1 MNARTLPGTL
11 YVVATPLGNLEDISF
26 RAVNILKHVDLIA
39 AEDTRHSGRLL
50 SRYNIETRVV
60 SCHEHNEK
68 NKISWFISKLE
79 QGLDI
84 ALISDA
90 GTPTISDPGYR
101 LVAAAV
107 QSKISI
113 IPVPGCNAAI
123 AGLSV
128 SGLATDSFIFLGFLP
143 RKQQKLMQALE
154 DLKSEPR
161 TLICYESPHRIK
173 NLVNTMV
180 RILGNRKACLAR
192 EITKLHEEY
201 IRAGLEDILA
211 DLKARKNI
219 KGECSLFVQG
229 CIKDKK
235 SRPDEKE
242 LEKIII
248 EHIKSQATPGT
259 SRLARQLS
267 EQFNLPRKKI
277 YEMILRLS

>member
-1 MNARTLPGTL
+1 MDAQNLPGTL

-26 RAVNILKHVDLIA
+26 RAVNTLNRVDIIA

-50 SRYNIETRVV
+50 SHYNIKTRLV

-68 NKISWFISKLE
+68 DKISWFISQLE
-79 QGLDI
+79 HGLDI

-101 LVAAAV
+101 LVAAAAEN
-107 QSKISI
+107 KINI

-143 RKQQKLMQALE
+143 RKPRRLTQVLE
-154 DLKSEPR
+154 NLKSEPR

-173 NLVNTMV
+173 KLINTMIQ
-180 RILGNRKACLAR
+180 ILGNRKACLAR

-201 IRAGLEDILA
+201 IRAGLKGILA
-211 DLKARKNI
+211 DLETRENI
-219 KGECSLFVQG
+219 KGECSLFIQG
-229 CIKDKK
+229 CTEDKK
-235 SRPDEKE
+235 NMPDEKE
-242 LEKIII
+242 LEKIIL
-248 EHIKSQATPGT
+248 EHIKSNAAAGT
-259 SRLARQLS
+259 SRLAKQIS
-267 EQFNLPRKKI
+267 EQFNIPRKQI